1 MSSPVRA
8 LAVTGTRADFGLWEP
23 IMRAAAEKES
33 GLRVSLL
40 VTAMHLDPRFGLT
53 AAEVR
58 ASGYEIA
65 AEVASTPAGD
75 SRGEMA
81 GAIGAAITGMITP
94 IERLRP
100 DWLCLLG
107 DRGEQL
113 AAALVGLHL
122 GLPMAH
128 LHGGERTL
136 GAVDDAIRDM
146 ISRVSHLH
154 LVANRQ
160 AADRLI
166 GIGEAPWRITVTG
179 APGIDSVAGR
189 DGSAD
194 ADVRARYGLPDTG
207 YLVLLEHPET
217 AGGSD
222 PLQVLDATLEGIAR
236 SMVPVAVI
244 SPNADAGGRAMLA
257 RLTERQ
263 ATFLGLWSSLP
274 HDDYLAVLTGAVA
287 LIGNSSSGLIEAP
300 ALGVPAINVGE
311 RQDGR
316 TRGDNVIDVPADPMA
331 IAAAIRR
338 AMSVEFKGSLSR
350 RSPYGSGDT
359 AQAVIKAL
367 VTTPIDGRLMRKE
380 APE

>member
-1 MSSPVRA
+1 MSSPLRA

-23 IMRAAAEKES
+23 ILRAAAEKES
-33 GLRVSLL
+33 GLRLSLL

-81 GAIGAAITGMITP
+81 GAIGAAIAGMIRP
-94 IERLRP
+94 IERLLP

-113 AAALVGLHL
+113 AAALVGLHI
-122 GLPMAH
+122 GLPIAH
-128 LHGGERTL
+128 LHGGERTV

-154 LVANRQ
+154 LVANQQ

-189 DGSAD
+189 DGSDD
-194 ADVRARYGLPDTG
+194 ARIRAGYGLPDSG

-217 AGGSD
+217 AGRSD
-222 PLQVLDATLEGIAR
+222 PLEVLDATLEGIKR

-257 RLTERQ
+257 RLRECQ

-311 RQDGR
+311 RQGGR
-316 TRGDNVIDVPADPMA
+316 TRGDNVIDVPADPSA
-331 IAAAIRR
+331 IADGIRR
-338 AMSVEFKGSLSR
+338 AMSAEFKATLSR
-350 RSPYGSGDT
+350 RSPYGSGDA

-367 VTTPIDGRLMRKE
+367 VTTPIDRRLMRKE
-380 APE
+380 VPE